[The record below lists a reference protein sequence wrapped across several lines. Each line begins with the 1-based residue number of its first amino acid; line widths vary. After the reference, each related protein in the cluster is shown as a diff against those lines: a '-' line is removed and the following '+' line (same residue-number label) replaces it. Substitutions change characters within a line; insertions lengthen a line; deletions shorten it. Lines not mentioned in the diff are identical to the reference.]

1 MRAGGLRETRK
12 AATRQRV
19 VAAARE
25 LFLSSGYEGA
35 TVRQIATLAG
45 TAVGSVFTTFA
56 SKGEI
61 LSQVMQDRLEGLY
74 AELDRVIPHL
84 RGPTVDRLRT
94 MFGIHFAFEV
104 RHKRLFLAYIAA
116 AFDWTLSPT
125 ATPFGKNQRLRGAV
139 EACLRKGVA
148 EGDVDAAADLGAVVE
163 LIVAAYGWTYRLA
176 AWEQADA
183 AAMTAEMDRHLGL
196 IACGF
201 APR

>member
-1 MRAGGLRETRK
+1 
-12 AATRQRV
+12 V

-61 LSQVMQDRLEGLY
+61 LSQVMQERLESLY
-74 AELDRVIPHL
+74 AALDSLAPELQGSTL
-84 RGPTVDRLRT
+84 ERLRA
-94 MFGIHFAFEV
+94 MFAFHIAFETAHV
-104 RHKRLFLAYIAA
+104 RLFLAHISAT
-116 AFDWTLSPT
+116 FDWTLSPT